1 MYKLL
6 SLITTETEIQFKK
19 TGIDKIISIC
29 KRKQIVKNYCNKF
42 MLQFIQN
49 IKLAVNKWRH
59 INNLKK
65 EWGKKKLRMI
75 LLDKF
80 EQIVST
86 EKNSL

>member
-6 SLITTETEIQFKK
+6 GLITSETESQFKK
-19 TGIDKIISIC
+19 AGIDKIILIC
-29 KRKQIVKNYCNKF
+29 RRKQIVKNYCNKF

-65 EWGKKKLRMI
+65 EWGKRKLRII
-75 LLDKF
+75 LLDQF
-80 EQIVST
+80 EQIMRT
-86 EKNSL
+86 